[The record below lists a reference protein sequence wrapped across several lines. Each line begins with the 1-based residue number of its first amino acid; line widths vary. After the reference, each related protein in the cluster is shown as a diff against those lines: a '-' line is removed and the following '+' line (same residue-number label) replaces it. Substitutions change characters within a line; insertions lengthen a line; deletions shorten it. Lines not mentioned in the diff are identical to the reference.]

1 MLARTWRIEFAGSFE
16 DWRSL
21 ADSGKPYVLLAWHE
35 AILPLLWHHRKRG
48 MTIVVSEAKD
58 GRYLA
63 AYARRLGFRE
73 ARGSS
78 SRGGVRAF
86 RAAVRALQQGGSAAF
101 TPDGPRGPRREFKGG
116 GVLAAFLAKV
126 PVVPVHA
133 HAPRAWRLKS
143 WDRMLIPKPFA
154 KVRIAYGTV
163 FNVPASDAEG
173 RLPQGEAEAR
183 RSLNQAVHLAGGQ
196 SE

>member
-1 MLARTWRIEFAGSFE
+1 MAGPVVSLLARTWRFEFAGSYQ

-21 ADSGKPYVLLAWHE
+21 ADGNKPYVLLAWHD
-35 AILPLLWHHRKRG
+35 AMLPLLWHHRKRG
-48 MTIVVSEAKD
+48 MTIVVSEARD

-86 RAAVRALQQGGSAAF
+86 RGAVRALKEGGSAAF

-116 GVLAAFLAKV
+116 GVLAALLAKV
-126 PVVPVHA
+126 PVVSVHA
-133 HAPRAWRLKS
+133 HAQRAWRLKS

-154 KVRIAYGTV
+154 KVRIAYGGV
-163 FNVPASDAEG
+163 FQVTEAN
-173 RLPQGEAEAR
+173 QAEAMM
-183 RSLNQAVHLAGGQ
+183 SMDTAVRLSGDKL
-196 SE
+196 E

>member
-1 MLARTWRIEFAGSFE
+1 MATIFTEQNHCGRLRDEW
-16 DWRSL
+16 
-21 ADSGKPYVLLAWHE
+21 
-35 AILPLLWHHRKRG
+35 LW
-48 MTIVVSEAKD
+48 T
-58 GRYLA
+58 
-63 AYARRLGFRE
+63 
-73 ARGSS
+73 
-78 SRGGVRAF
+78 F

-116 GVLAAFLAKV
+116 GVLAAFLARV